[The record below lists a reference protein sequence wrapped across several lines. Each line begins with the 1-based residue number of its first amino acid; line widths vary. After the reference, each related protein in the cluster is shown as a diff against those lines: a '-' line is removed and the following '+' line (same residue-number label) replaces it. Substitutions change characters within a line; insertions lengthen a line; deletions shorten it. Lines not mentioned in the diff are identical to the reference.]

1 MAGTI
6 TRIAT
11 RLGWIGM
18 TCLVGAIYFLL
29 GTLISLAGGDIDVA
43 LGGLVIT
50 LLLLAVILW
59 RNRR

>member
-6 TRIAT
+6 TRLVT

-18 TCLVGAIYFLL
+18 TCMVGAIYFLL
-29 GTLISLAGGDIDVA
+29 GTLVSLAGGDIDVA

-50 LLLLAVILW
+50 LLLLAIILW
-59 RNRR
+59 RNGR